1 LRENTEW
8 AIGCGVFGVQ
18 TFVVGNENFRG
29 HDALDMVLE
38 YLSDPGE
45 FRDFEMQRIE
55 RLPVGVVRP
64 RKV

>member
-1 LRENTEW
+1 M
-8 AIGCGVFGVQ
+8 I
-18 TFVVGNENFRG
+18 
-29 HDALDMVLE
+29 LD
-38 YLSDPGE
+38 YLSDLDE

>member
-1 LRENTEW
+1 MRAAPIQDE
-8 AIGCGVFGVQ
+8 GVSMQ
-18 TFVVGNENFRG
+18 TS
-29 HDALDMVLE
+29 
-38 YLSDPGE
+38 LSDPDE